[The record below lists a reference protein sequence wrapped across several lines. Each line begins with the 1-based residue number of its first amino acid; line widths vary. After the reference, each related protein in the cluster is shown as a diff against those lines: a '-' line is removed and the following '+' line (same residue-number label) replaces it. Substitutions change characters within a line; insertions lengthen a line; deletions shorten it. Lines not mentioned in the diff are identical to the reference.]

1 MINPCPWCQNEELE
15 AHNQQLLAD
24 KEASPAI
31 IAGYRERGEQLL
43 ARVAELES
51 KIAEMDAV
59 FDAVLETHRSDT
71 ARMSKRIIELEQK
84 GNCLKWHQGMAKL
97 EKENALLLAENE
109 RLKKRLRMYIGLASG
124 DLEKERDALVKWS
137 SDMCRLL
144 DNGHP
149 VQPDSMHH
157 IEIKNAL
164 RCCMYSSKRIEE
176 LEQAHEKL
184 KKQFKS
190 YFLAQKEI
198 NHE

>member
-1 MINPCPWCQNEELE
+1 MSLMPTELE
-15 AHNQQLLAD
+15 KQINYAVKPLTD
-24 KEASPAI
+24 RI
-31 IAGYRERGEQLL
+31 
-43 ARVAELES
+43 AELEEELAQCMVVGKS
-51 KIAEMDAV
+51 ALD
-59 FDAVLETHRSDT
+59 S
-71 ARMSKRIIELEQK
+71 RIEYQ
-84 GNCLKWHQGMAKL
+84 
-97 EKENALLLAENE
+97 KENALLLAENE

>member
-1 MINPCPWCQNEELE
+1 MIANLADALVVIAELEAELEQCLNCCKRVGELE

-71 ARMSKRIIELEQK
+71 ARMSKRIIELEQ
-84 GNCLKWHQGMAKL
+84 A
-97 EKENALLLAENE
+97 
-109 RLKKRLRMYIGLASG
+109 Y
-124 DLEKERDALVKWS
+124 
-137 SDMCRLL
+137 
-144 DNGHP
+144 
-149 VQPDSMHH
+149 
-157 IEIKNAL
+157 
-164 RCCMYSSKRIEE
+164 
-176 LEQAHEKL
+176 EKL

-198 NHE
+198 EK